1 MNIKEIKYSGN
12 NISFDGNG
20 NVNAIANGNFV
31 VVFDCEK
38 YNLENVHF
46 CVDDKNNIK
55 IPKEIIAKGITDKW
69 SVKDLLKILKTVDE
83 FNGEIKQ
90 YEEDVVSPF
99 YMEDIDAYDNIE
111 KYYKGVWNNT
121 FYQGGASYGKLIKFI
136 MNNLDLF
143 KR

>member
-1 MNIKEIKYSGN
+1 MKIISINYNGN
-12 NISFDGNG
+12 NIAFDDNG
-20 NVNAIANGNFV
+20 NVNAVGNGNYQ
-31 VVFDCEK
+31 VVFNCEK
-38 YNLENVHF
+38 YNLENAKF
-46 CVDDKNNIK
+46 YIEDKNKIK
-55 IPKEIIAKGITDKW
+55 VSKEIIVKSIADKW
-69 SVKDLLKILKTVDE
+69 SVKDLLKVLKTVDE

-99 YMEDIDAYDNIE
+99 YMEDIDAYDDIE